1 MYLVTITNP
10 DGSTIIHAPDA
21 SSIKLKTGSG
31 KIPVNAVPSFDFS
44 MLPDNPGYGL
54 MKPLVTRVRVV
65 RTDLQRIKFDG
76 RILRPVNDM
85 ADSGLITRSFTCE
98 DVIAYLH
105 DGLPGYTTLTGTWQE
120 VITAALKAYNSLVE
134 DWKQIQPGKI
144 SDGGNLSIKTSP
156 ETDWYDTLYKLVVTD
171 HSYEWRIRT
180 GDDNVH
186 YLDVASQIGEVK
198 DAPRIELAYNLKS
211 MSVEA
216 DATSVI
222 SRVYPLGA
230 VKQTDSTSTTA
241 TDADEVQERVNLG
254 DIGKLL
260 YIDSPDLI
268 AEYGIQP
275 GKQIFD
281 TITDANE
288 LPAKAT
294 AYLKAERPVTTKFTA
309 SALDLS
315 TIGLDADEFEAYNF
329 YPVYNPLQ
337 SIDEPLRVTEQA
349 FDINSPQTATLS
361 FGDRMKRQSDFA
373 LEALR
378 GIKDIKPLSIRVG
391 VVGAAAVK
399 AQQTAAGMQKQ
410 VEALQQEADEAGL
423 SSIKGQLESIN
434 GQFTTLNEDLESLG
448 KDIQSVKS
456 GQTTASGAT
465 LTTLEDRIKAI
476 ETKLN
481 EAGGTT
487 NGGTNS

>member
-156 ETDWYDTLYKLVVTD
+156 EMDWYDTLYKLVVTD

-216 DATSVI
+216 DATNVI

-230 VKQTDSTSTTA
+230 VKQTDSTSTT
-241 TDADEVQERVNLG
+241 TTTDEVQERVNLG
-254 DIGKLL
+254 DIGKPL

-294 AYLKAERPVTTKFTA
+294 DYLKGERPVTTKFTA

-315 TIGLDADEFEAYNF
+315 TIGLDVDEFEAYNS
-329 YPVYNPLQ
+329 YPVFNPLQ
-337 SIDEPLRVTEQA
+337 SIDEPLRVTEQD
-349 FDINSPQTATLS
+349 FDINSPQTAALS

-391 VVGAAAVK
+391 VVGAAAAK

-423 SSIKGQLESIN
+423 SSIKGQLESID
-434 GQFTTLNEDLESLG
+434 GQFTTLNQNLESLG
-448 KDIQSVKS
+448 TDIQSVKAGQMTES
-456 GQTTASGAT
+456 GE
-465 LTTLEDRIKAI
+465 TLETLEAEIKDI
-476 ETKLN
+476 KEQLKEL
-481 EAGGTT
+481 GGTT
-487 NGGTNS
+487 NGTN